1 MIRIFTQNTFQSIS
15 VIFCFLVP
23 DVLKIAFS
31 TMDLL
36 YNRIVIYNR
45 IILYNR
51 TISLLVLFTFTGVT
65 FGDFD
70 IIYFRLALKALDIG
84 RFSLKSSNFSKF
96 FPNPLHIFF
105 FFSIWVFFHE
115 HSRFTGQQ
123 GKGEGIYLTPLYHFH
138 PLRGHLDIS
147 WAIAAESSPLH
158 MPRSITTTQKRVR
171 DFHKDDALAQT
182 NKIKYDGFFLHGT
195 ENIKKIFSQD
205 LKLETK
211 ILGTV
216 FQILYCSLIS
226 QGKNSVKT

>member
-1 MIRIFTQNTFQSIS
+1 MAGFLWRAPTLVNFFQILCTF
-15 VIFCFLVP
+15 
-23 DVLKIAFS
+23 
-31 TMDLL
+31 
-36 YNRIVIYNR
+36 
-45 IILYNR
+45 
-51 TISLLVLFTFTGVT
+51 
-65 FGDFD
+65 
-70 IIYFRLALKALDIG
+70 
-84 RFSLKSSNFSKF
+84 
-96 FPNPLHIFF
+96 FF

-147 WAIAAESSPLH
+147 RAIAAESSPLH

-171 DFHKDDALAQT
+171 DFHKNDALAQT
-182 NKIKYDGFFLHGT
+182 NKIKYDCFFLRGT